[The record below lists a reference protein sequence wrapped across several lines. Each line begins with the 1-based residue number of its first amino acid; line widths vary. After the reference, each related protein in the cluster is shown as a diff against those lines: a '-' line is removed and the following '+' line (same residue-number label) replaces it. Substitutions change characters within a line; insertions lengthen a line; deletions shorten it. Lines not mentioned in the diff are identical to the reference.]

1 MRSLAALLFSA
12 LFILF
17 LTNPGERLE
26 AEVRDRVIGDALAEA
41 ERSGGRASPGE
52 RALFEGLA
60 RPALAA
66 ALSVTPQGYGLF
78 TLYEV
83 RGPATPMGRMGQ
95 PRRCLGA
102 AAMLWACWAA

>member
-1 MRSLAALLFSA
+1 MRILGALLFAA

-17 LTNPGERLE
+17 LTNPGERLD
-26 AEVRDRVIGDALAEA
+26 AAVRDRVISDALAEA
-41 ERSGGRASPGE
+41 ERSGGRASPAE

-66 ALSVTPQGYGLF
+66 ALSVTPQSYGLF

-83 RGPATPMGRMGQ
+83 RGPATPMGRIGQ

-102 AAMLWACWAA
+102 ATMLWMCWAA